1 MMATTCSP
9 FTFGTRFSPN
19 HYPLSLSLIRQ
30 RISSLRNRFEG
41 GEDEDGVSLAHFTSI
56 FDLPTAHWSQL
67 MQQSGN
73 MLLSAPY
80 LAALEQHPYNGMC
93 FHYLIAYRNTEPVA
107 LLYFQETDVHIANVD
122 QNVDTEKLEDR
133 SMLSRVKGLVMKGLE
148 SVRLRLLIHGN
159 LLQSGDHA
167 AFFHESLPLDVRA
180 RLIDRTCRAVISA
193 DRSGKKIRGLLVKDI
208 SPEMEV
214 ELQKVDAELT
224 QFEVQPNMEVRIRQH
239 WQSFEDVLNDYS
251 SKYRVRANAA
261 IKKATHLEVKTL
273 DEAEILRH
281 NDRIMELFKNVESQS
296 DFHMVSIHP
305 RYFLDMKAALDDHFI
320 MRGYFLGDE
329 LIGFYSYIH
338 GMGRN
343 YASFVGIDY
352 AHNRDCALYQN
363 MLYRLLDDAIAD
375 GATSVDQARTAM
387 EIKSTIGAEP
397 VSYRLMVKHLNGMT
411 NSVVRQFIK
420 NIRTKEW
427 EQRRP
432 FKEQA

>member
-1 MMATTCSP
+1 MVTTFGP
-9 FTFGTRFSPN
+9 ATFGTPISHN
-19 HYPLSLSLIRQ
+19 HTALSLSLIRQ
-30 RISSLRNRFEG
+30 RISGLRNRCEG
-41 GEDEDGVSLAHFTSI
+41 GEDADGISLAHFTSI

-67 MQQSGN
+67 VQQSGN

-80 LAALEQHPYNGMC
+80 LAALEQHPYKGMC
-93 FHYLIAYRNTEPVA
+93 FHYVIAYRSTEPVA

-122 QNVDTEKLEDR
+122 RNVDTEKLADK

-148 SVRLRLLIHGN
+148 SVRLRLLVHGN

-167 AFFHESLPLDVRA
+167 AFFHASLALDVRA
-180 RLIDRTCRAVISA
+180 RLIDRSCRAVIGA

-208 SPEMEV
+208 TPEMET
-214 ELQKVDAELT
+214 ELQKVDTELT
-224 QFEVQPNMEVRIRQH
+224 QFEVQPNMEVQIRPH
-239 WQSFEDVLNDYS
+239 WNSFDDVLNDYS

-261 IKKATHLEVKTL
+261 IKKAAHLDVRMLE
-273 DEAEILRH
+273 EADILRH

-305 RYFLDMKAALDDHFI
+305 RYFMDMKAALDDHFI
-320 MRGYFLGDE
+320 MRGYFLGEE
-329 LIGFYSYIH
+329 LIGFYSYIR
-338 GMGRN
+338 GMGHN

-352 AHNRDCALYQN
+352 AHNRDCAIYQN
-363 MLYRLLDDAIAD
+363 MLYRLMEDAILD
-375 GATSVDQARTAM
+375 KATTVDLARTAM

-420 NIRTKEW
+420 NIRSKEW